1 MESYLK
7 EDMNNQAIDFFIPDN
22 MILKKI
28 DPNTGI
34 FDSKNS
40 SIIEYFTK
48 DQLETI
54 NNLNKVNTIGGIN

>member
-1 MESYLK
+1 
-7 EDMNNQAIDFFIPDN
+7 
-22 MILKKI
+22 LKKV
-28 DPNTGI
+28 DVNTGS
-34 FDSKNS
+34 FETKNS